1 MHTHTGIA
9 DLPALGEVGSGFVTM
24 ISLILARADN
34 GVIGDK
40 GGLPWRLP
48 DDLRRFK
55 ALTMGKPCIMGR
67 KTWQSLPKKPL
78 PGRTNI
84 VVTRDKTFSAEGAVA
99 AFSFD
104 AALVI
109 AAQEN
114 PSEFMVIGGA
124 ELFSAA
130 LTQASRVH
138 LTEIHASPQG
148 DTIFPAFDT
157 NVWRETA
164 REDHTSPEGL
174 AYSFVTLERK
184 LP

>member
-1 MHTHTGIA
+1 MSI
-9 DLPALGEVGSGFVTM
+9 

-48 DDLRRFK
+48 EDMRHFK

-78 PGRTNI
+78 PGRRNI
-84 VVTRDKTFSAEGAVA
+84 VVTRDKAFSAEGATKA
-99 AFSFD
+99 SSLD
-104 AALVI
+104 AAVAI

-114 PSEFMVIGGA
+114 PSEIMVIGGA
-124 ELFSAA
+124 EIFSAA
-130 LTQASRVH
+130 LTGASRVY

-148 DTIFPAFDT
+148 DTNFSAFATAD
-157 NVWRETA
+157 WRESA
-164 REDHTSPEGL
+164 REDHASPDGL
-174 AYSFVTLERK
+174 AYQFRHARTQAALTDTCVCSYLD
-184 LP
+184 

>member
-1 MHTHTGIA
+1 
-9 DLPALGEVGSGFVTM
+9 M

-40 GGLPWRLP
+40 GGLPWRLS

-84 VVTRDKTFSAEGAVA
+84 VVTRDKTFSVEGAVCA
-99 AFSFD
+99 PSFD
-104 AALVI
+104 AALAI

-114 PSEFMVIGGA
+114 PAEIMVIGGGEIYA
-124 ELFSAA
+124 AA
-130 LTQASRVH
+130 LPHAKRVYLTQ
-138 LTEIHASPQG
+138 IHADVAG
-148 DTIFPAFDT
+148 DTSFAPFVER
-157 NVWRETA
+157 VWREAA
-164 REDHTSPEGL
+164 REDRTPPDGL